1 MNICKEKETENQQYV
16 LVSQRK
22 SSLSRGF
29 VDIGADVVLDGDLC
43 RISIALIEENRA
55 TSVR

>member
-1 MNICKEKETENQQYV
+1 MNICKEKEIENQQYV

-29 VDIGADVVLDGDLC
+29 VDIGAGVVLDNDLC